1 MGIGRHIVVVD
12 AFVLDLG
19 GVDIVRELNGWRPW
33 VELLWVEGRTGI
45 WLDSTVFTR
54 SKIETN

>member
-1 MGIGRHIVVVD
+1 VVVD